1 MVIDTSP
8 FYGSMDNFDRL
19 FNELWGPLNISQR
32 RVSYPPLNISEDQDA
47 IYVRCEIPGVNME
60 DIDLTFTDSTLV
72 IKGERKIEKGKYY
85 RQERPTGNF
94 QRVVNVNSPI
104 DVEKVKALARDGL
117 LEIRLPKAEES
128 KPRKISIDMS

>member
-8 FYGSMDNFDRL
+8 FYGSMDNFDRF

>member
-1 MVIDTSP
+1 MVIDMSP
-8 FYGSMDNFDRL
+8 FYGSLDNFDRV

-32 RVSYPPLNISEDQDA
+32 RVAYPPLNISEDADA
-47 IYVRCEIPGVNME
+47 IYVRCEIPGVNVE
-60 DIDLTFTDSTLV
+60 DIDLTFTDATLV

-94 QRVVNVNSPI
+94 QRVVNINSPI
-104 DVEKVKALARDGL
+104 DVDKVKALAKDGH

-128 KPRKISIDMS
+128 KPRKISIAMN

>member
-94 QRVVNVNSPI
+94 QRVVNVNSSI

>member
-8 FYGSMDNFDRL
+8 FYGSMGNFDRF

-32 RVSYPPLNISEDQDA
+32 RVSYPPLNINEDQDA

>member
-1 MVIDTSP
+1 MVIDLSP
-8 FYGSMDNFDRL
+8 FYGSLDNFDRA

-32 RVSYPPLNISEDQDA
+32 RVAYPPLNISEDVDA

-72 IKGERKIEKGKYY
+72 IKGERKIEKGKYF

-94 QRVVNVNSPI
+94 QRVVNINAPI
-104 DVEKVKALARDGL
+104 DVDKVKALAKDGL
-117 LEIRLPKAEES
+117 LEIRLPKVEES
-128 KPRKISIDMS
+128 KPRKISIAMN

>member
-1 MVIDTSP
+1 MVIDLSP
-8 FYGSMDNFDRL
+8 FYGSLDNFDRV
-19 FNELWGPLNISQR
+19 FNELWGPMNISQR
-32 RVSYPPLNISEDQDA
+32 RVAYPPLNISEDADA

-94 QRVVNVNSPI
+94 QRVVNINSSI
-104 DVEKVKALARDGL
+104 DVDKVKALAKDGL
-117 LEIRLPKAEES
+117 LEIRLPKVEES
-128 KPRKISIDMS
+128 KPRKISIAMN